1 MEIKVFIS
9 KGGDESTSQRAFVVA
24 VIDALKTAGIKSR
37 IMYENEWSH
46 EQPLKVI
53 KKTISECDGLLVIA
67 YTRSEFDKGK
77 ELRDN
82 KEKEIRDIRLP
93 TTWVHIE
100 GAIAYA
106 YELPIWILAESGLK
120 SEGLIEKGY
129 DWNVYWSSLDV
140 EEVKSD
146 KFRGYL
152 QSWKSA
158 MEERKEKMSSTAPE
172 IDLSKIGLGKLLSM
186 ISLPQL
192 WKVVGVLVAA
202 FTLTA
207 VASYKLGA
215 GQWPGQADPD
225 PNKSIQPTADAS
237 AD

>member
-1 MEIKVFIS
+1 MEIEIFIS
-9 KGGDESTSQRAFVVA
+9 KGGDESTSQRAFVDA

-67 YTRSEFDKGK
+67 YTRSEYEKGK
-77 ELRDN
+77 ELRSD
-82 KEKEIRDIRLP
+82 KENELNNVKLP
-93 TTWVHIE
+93 TTWTHIE

-129 DWNVYWSSLDV
+129 DWNVYWSNLDV
-140 EEVKSD
+140 DEVKSD

-158 MEERKEKMSSTAPE
+158 IEERKLTKSKPGPE
-172 IDLSKIGLGKLLSM
+172 LDLAKLGLGRLLSM
-186 ISLPQL
+186 ISLPQF
-192 WKVVGVLVAA
+192 WKLIGVLITA

-207 VASYKLGA
+207 AGSYKLGA
-215 GQWPGQADPD
+215 GQWPWQDE
-225 PNKSIQPTADAS
+225 PNKQIQSTKNARG
-237 AD
+237 

>member
-1 MEIKVFIS
+1 MEIEIFIS
-9 KGGDESTSQRAFVVA
+9 KGGDESTSQRAFVDA

-77 ELRDN
+77 ELRSDR
-82 KEKEIRDIRLP
+82 ETEINSIKLP
-93 TTWVHIE
+93 TTWTHIE
-100 GAIAYA
+100 GAIAYT

-129 DWNVYWSSLDV
+129 DWNIYWSNLGV

-158 MEERKEKMSSTAPE
+158 MEVRKRVKSSSALE
-172 IDLSKIGLGKLLSM
+172 IDLSKLGLGKLFSM

-192 WKVVGVLVAA
+192 WKVVGVLATV

-207 VASYKLGA
+207 VSSYKLGA
-215 GQWPGQADPD
+215 GQWPWKTELNA
-225 PNKSIQPTADAS
+225 SIQPTADAP